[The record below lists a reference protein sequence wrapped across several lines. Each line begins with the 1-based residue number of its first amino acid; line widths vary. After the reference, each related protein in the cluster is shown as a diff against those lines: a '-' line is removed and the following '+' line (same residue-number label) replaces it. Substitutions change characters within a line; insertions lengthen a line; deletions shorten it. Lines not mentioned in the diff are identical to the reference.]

1 MSRSTTTARASVI
14 DLRVRLHVAPSTDDD
29 QRVVEG
35 VVIDDDGRETPFTG
49 WLELLAVLE
58 GATTTP
64 AH

>member
-1 MSRSTTTARASVI
+1 MARANVI
-14 DLRVRLHVAPSTDDD
+14 DLRVRLSIAASQGDD

-35 VVIDDDGRETPFTG
+35 VVIDDDGRETRFTG

-64 AH
+64 AC